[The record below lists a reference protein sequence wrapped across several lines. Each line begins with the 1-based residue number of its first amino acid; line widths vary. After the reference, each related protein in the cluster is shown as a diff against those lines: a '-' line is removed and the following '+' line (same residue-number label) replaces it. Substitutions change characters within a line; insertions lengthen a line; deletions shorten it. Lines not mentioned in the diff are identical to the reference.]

1 MRENCTY
8 GSMRG
13 RAYPITR
20 GVPLYSTPFRNGGRM
35 INKLVVLLVAAG
47 MSMTLCAMPTA
58 EEQEKVR
65 PLVQGLMKPDLDA
78 MKQGK
83 KSRSDVAKSAMD
95 LYSKADSPAAKM
107 LLARNALNL
116 YAKAGEYEAA
126 ESALDALLAAVPDYP
141 AADIAELLEK
151 TLHPIPNRAAPNLR
165 ARLAAVKDKAQAASQ
180 LKKLL
185 PVYGTLAEGPKRKAC
200 AARIASAYVAL
211 DDWPNANKYF
221 AVSDSPA
228 AAAASAELK
237 LQDEPE
243 ASRPYDK
250 PADAWWLVELPKKD
264 AKLSAAIRTHAAA
277 LYAKSL
283 PSLKGLAKV
292 QAERRIAEV
301 ESAAEAASAKSEKI
315 SSSAIPAVGTAK
327 YYGVEL
333 IGGSVKDEKGE
344 LSGFTKGSFAK
355 LKSPFAPGKDT
366 FEVVIEFTTGQQIGS
381 SGLFGCMGNMGF
393 IPFSIVQDN
402 LVCYLSSNGLNDDIA
417 SGQNLG
423 IKLVP
428 KTTYRVKCEWEGKN
442 YAWSIWRNGQWV
454 CVKKIPGSVPV
465 NGGQEMQIGTNRL
478 RSNAFLGSVNLCNS
492 YICIARKLWWEGV
505 KGAYKNA
512 NR

>member
-1 MRENCTY
+1 
-8 GSMRG
+8 
-13 RAYPITR
+13 
-20 GVPLYSTPFRNGGRM
+20 M

-141 AADIAELLEK
+141 AVDIAELLEK

-185 PVYGTLAEGPKRKAC
+185 SIYDTLAEGPKRKAC

-250 PADAWWLVELPKKD
+250 PADAWWSVELPKKD
-264 AKLSAAIRTHAAA
+264 AKLSAAIRSHAAA

-301 ESAAEAASAKSEKI
+301 ESAVEAASTIALHLPQSRRRAPQ
-315 SSSAIPAVGTAK
+315 SSLASSLLVQRSNLTRVFSVTSVVHPMRSSNRIFRLGTP
-327 YYGVEL
+327 
-333 IGGSVKDEKGE
+333 
-344 LSGFTKGSFAK
+344 LSK
-355 LKSPFAPGKDT
+355 
-366 FEVVIEFTTGQQIGS
+366 
-381 SGLFGCMGNMGF
+381 
-393 IPFSIVQDN
+393 
-402 LVCYLSSNGLNDDIA
+402 LSSNSPCPMRQLPMPDSWAESAVGMALRHSTSSDRRLSAISRHQA
-417 SGQNLG
+417 SPG
-423 IKLVP
+423 I
-428 KTTYRVKCEWEGKN
+428 
-442 YAWSIWRNGQWV
+442 
-454 CVKKIPGSVPV
+454 
-465 NGGQEMQIGTNRL
+465 L
-478 RSNAFLGSVNLCNS
+478 R
-492 YICIARKLWWEGV
+492 RP
-505 KGAYKNA
+505 
-512 NR
+512 

>member
-1 MRENCTY
+1 
-8 GSMRG
+8 
-13 RAYPITR
+13 
-20 GVPLYSTPFRNGGRM
+20 M

-47 MSMTLCAMPTA
+47 MSTVLCAMPTA

-78 MKQGK
+78 MKLGK

-141 AADIAELLEK
+141 AVDIAELLEK

-250 PADAWWLVELPKKD
+250 PADDWWLVELPKKD

-292 QAERRIAEV
+292 QAERRIAEY
-301 ESAAEAASAKSEKI
+301 ESSLAASESPGTTAKSPA
-315 SSSAIPAVGTAK
+315 SSSSSSGGTAK

-333 IGGSVKDEKGE
+333 GGKAIKENRGV
-344 LSGFTKGSFAK
+344 LSGFANGSYAK
-355 LKSPFAPGKDT
+355 IVAPFAPDGKNIEAVIN
-366 FEVVIEFTTGQQIGS
+366 FETGDVLDKGSGILSSMSNCGFTPLYVV
-381 SGLFGCMGNMGF
+381 SGELRY
-393 IPFSIVQDN
+393 
-402 LVCYLSSNGLNDDIA
+402 YLSSKGATWDIA
-417 SGQNLG
+417 NGAHVDLDLN
-423 IKLVP
+423 P
-428 KTTYRVKCEWEGKN
+428 KTKYLIKVTWDGKVYSWWLKEGGNWRKLSSIKN
-442 YAWSIWRNGQWV
+442 ESHVFGTELQLGNNRELGQPFSGV
-454 CVKKIPGSVPV
+454 IDLNK
-465 NGGQEMQIGTNRL
+465 
-478 RSNAFLGSVNLCNS
+478 S
-492 YICIARKLWWEGV
+492 YICIGGKLVWEGV
-505 KGAYKNA
+505 KGAYRNV

>member
-1 MRENCTY
+1 
-8 GSMRG
+8 
-13 RAYPITR
+13 
-20 GVPLYSTPFRNGGRM
+20 M

-78 MKQGK
+78 MKLGK

-141 AADIAELLEK
+141 AVDIAELLEK

-301 ESAAEAASAKSEKI
+301 ESALAADQSAVPAAADNKKSAKSYVQNGLVAQWDGIENAGNGRHQSQRSEWVDLKGGKSFSLTKAASFSDNALVCDGTGYAGVMKGSIPSSKI
-315 SSSAIPAVGTAK
+315 VTAEIVFEIVATHGNSCLFSTGEHKSFYERCFGVVSSGSALLFADHVIGKVTRGRHSCHLSFSNGEFYINGIKGISAGKGTLDAMPARGEGFYIGGFRNSAIVCNIHSIRFYDRNLT
-327 YYGVEL
+327 
-333 IGGSVKDEKGE
+333 DEEIKRNY
-344 LSGFTKGSFAK
+344 
-355 LKSPFAPGKDT
+355 
-366 FEVVIEFTTGQQIGS
+366 QIDKERF
-381 SGLFGCMGNMGF
+381 GL
-393 IPFSIVQDN
+393 
-402 LVCYLSSNGLNDDIA
+402 
-417 SGQNLG
+417 
-423 IKLVP
+423 
-428 KTTYRVKCEWEGKN
+428 
-442 YAWSIWRNGQWV
+442 
-454 CVKKIPGSVPV
+454 
-465 NGGQEMQIGTNRL
+465 
-478 RSNAFLGSVNLCNS
+478 
-492 YICIARKLWWEGV
+492 
-505 KGAYKNA
+505 
-512 NR
+512 